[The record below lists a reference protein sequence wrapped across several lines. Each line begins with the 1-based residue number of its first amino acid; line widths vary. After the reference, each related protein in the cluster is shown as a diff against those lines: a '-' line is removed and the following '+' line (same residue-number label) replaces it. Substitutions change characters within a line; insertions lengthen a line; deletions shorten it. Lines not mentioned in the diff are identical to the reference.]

1 MLEKKDIALEA
12 TDRFNRIVSKFI
24 LVKQRPHQSGT
35 GEALSSSKVHLIAGI
50 GQMPLST
57 VTEQARFIGV
67 TKGAYSQLAGKL
79 AKEGYI
85 TKMRTIENNK
95 EVRLILTKKGEIA
108 RAAHDEYHRR
118 FLESYSN
125 GTTIDQI
132 SNFNDVLKKIETY
145 VDDYLAGGGLYNVWK
160 QNYM

>member
-1 MLEKKDIALEA
+1 MLKKNDIALEA

-24 LVKQRPHQSGT
+24 LIKQQPHEYGT
-35 GEALSSSKVHLIAGI
+35 GEALSGSKVHLIAGI

-57 VTEQARFIGV
+57 VTEMARFIGV

-79 AKEGYI
+79 TKEGYI

-95 EVRLILTKKGEIA
+95 EVRLILTKKGEIV
-108 RAAHDEYHRR
+108 RAAHDEYHRCL
-118 FLESYSN
+118 LESYSN

-132 SNFNDVLKKIETY
+132 VSFNDVLKKLEAY
-145 VDDYLAGGGLYNVWK
+145 VDDYLAEGGLL
-160 QNYM
+160 